1 MTRRRASKMMPPETL
16 PDTTEEKPV
25 EATPGMTPGQTTLAD
40 GLYKA
45 YEEYSRTLRTW
56 LVAYGIGGP
65 VLMLTSDRISKTL
78 IDSGH
83 ARSIATLFL
92 VGVVL
97 QVVMTAINKAAM
109 WACYLAEDEDDYK
122 ETWWYAIAHWFSRNF
137 WLDLTVDLG
146 SLALFAIATWRAFDV
161 LVS

>member
-1 MTRRRASKMMPPETL
+1 MTTPETT
-16 PDTTEEKPV
+16 PDTTAEKPV
-25 EATPGMTPGQTTLAD
+25 EATRVTTPEQSTLAD

-109 WACYLAEDEDDYK
+109 WVCYLAEEEEDYQ
-122 ETWWYAIAHWFSRNF
+122 ETWWYSIAHWFSRSF
-137 WLDLTVDLG
+137 WLDLTFDLG
-146 SLALFAIATWRAFDV
+146 SLALFAIATWRAFGV